1 MIDTLDVSAKISLL
15 RKENEDI
22 EGLKSEAN
30 HLNSKNQLRDRVHL
44 LNVSETNPL
53 INEDEATSDK
63 EMASIRSKNDGFFYQ
78 PDLIKTQ
85 AHNGQIKIDLKRG
98 QIQPTRSPFMPPT
111 TKTST
116 MVMSTAPV
124 SRRENNE

>member
-30 HLNSKNQLRDRVHL
+30 HLNSKNQLRDRLHL

-53 INEDEATSDK
+53 INEDEAASDK

-78 PDLIKTQ
+78 PDLIKT
-85 AHNGQIKIDLKRG
+85 
-98 QIQPTRSPFMPPT
+98 S
-111 TKTST
+111 
-116 MVMSTAPV
+116 
-124 SRRENNE
+124 